1 MMNIHYIIVPITKYF
16 NGFVHEGC
24 SHLNVFDLICINVL
38 IIFEYE
44 V

>member
-1 MMNIHYIIVPITKYF
+1 MMNIHYIIVLITNYF

-24 SHLNVFDLICINVL
+24 SHLNVYDLICINVL
-38 IIFEYE
+38 VIFKFE